1 MCIKY
6 FSSSLLSF
14 YRWYKIPLRVPACDR
29 PDTEENGN
37 IEYCFLTKRIKKE
50 KMYPH

>member
-37 IEYCFLTKRIKKE
+37 IEGSSGVIVGE
-50 KMYPH
+50 KHPLPL